1 MSAKRGRRTHGRAR
15 AAARRARSAAAV
27 RAAGPLGLRL
37 RAPRSLLLVVDVQER
52 LVAAVNAA
60 ERVIRGCDVLVRA
73 ATLLHVPILYTEHCP
88 DRLGPLVPRLR
99 TLAGV
104 DAVLGKTHFAAADE
118 PALAQRVATFNRPQ
132 IVIAGLEAHVC
143 VLQSAIAF
151 AERGY
156 RPHVV
161 ADACGSRDEASHALA
176 LDRLRAADIAVMSTE
191 MVVFEWLEHAG
202 RPELREL
209 VSLLK

>member
-1 MSAKRGRRTHGRAR
+1 MTSKRSRRTHGRAR
-15 AAARRARSAAAV
+15 AAARRARTAAAV

-52 LVAAVNAA
+52 LAPAISAA
-60 ERVIRGCDVLVRA
+60 ERVIRACDTLVRA
-73 ATLLHVPILYTEHCP
+73 ATLLNVPVLFTEHCP
-88 DRLGPLVPRLR
+88 DRLGPLVAPLR
-99 TLAGV
+99 TLAGAE
-104 DAVLGKTHFAAADE
+104 AVLAKTHFGAADE
-118 PALAQRVATFNRPQ
+118 PALAQRVAAFNRPQ

-161 ADACGSRDEASHALA
+161 ADACASREEAAHALA
-176 LDRLRAADIAVMSTE
+176 LARLRAADIAVVSTE
-191 MVVFEWLEHAG
+191 MVVFEWLEDAE
-202 RPELREL
+202 RPELRHIL
-209 VSLLK
+209 SLLK